1 MKETLQKN
9 NLNFVKDVPM
19 IHVHFIITEVT
30 VSEGKKIKG
39 GITFILPLGVYKSC
53 ESRAGRTKH

>member
-1 MKETLQKN
+1 
-9 NLNFVKDVPM
+9 M